1 MEDGFRIV
9 VQAGQRLS
17 DQLKLVFWINILPGR
32 SQTSVPLV
40 PFIIHSKPPRL
51 DGVWA

>member
-9 VQAGQRLS
+9 VQAGQRPS

-32 SQTSVPLV
+32 AQTSVLLV
-40 PFIIHSKPPRL
+40 PFIIDSKPPRL
-51 DGVWA
+51 DGV